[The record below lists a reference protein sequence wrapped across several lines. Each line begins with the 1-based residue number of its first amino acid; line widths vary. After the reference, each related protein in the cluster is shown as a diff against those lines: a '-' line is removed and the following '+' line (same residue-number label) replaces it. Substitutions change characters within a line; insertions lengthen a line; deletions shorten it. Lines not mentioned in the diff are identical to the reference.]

1 MTSFSIIIPHKNSP
15 CLLQRCLDSIPQHDG
30 LHVIIVDDNSDTN
43 KVDFKNFP
51 GLTRKDVEVFFTKEG
66 KGAGYARNV
75 GLQHA
80 HGEWVLFAD
89 ADDYFTESFLLVLNE
104 IDKCQD
110 DVVFFKHI
118 SVSSEDSTN
127 KMNRCE
133 ELNAFV
139 DLYFDNPHDGE
150 LYLRQKWCVP
160 WAKIIRKQLIDD
172 NQIWF
177 SESRYANDVFFSIQ
191 VGLMANSIMALNY
204 DAYVATVRDG
214 SLSYDFCGTS
224 EEVRIRLTEALKTDR
239 FIEKKT
245 NKVSSGLMRESDV
258 ILWYIYRE
266 KGRDYLWKCA
276 KDCVFDTKVFLSMVW
291 FLLKRSIKR

>member
-15 CLLQRCLDSIPQHDG
+15 WLLQRCLDSIPQHDG

-89 ADDYFTESFLLVLNE
+89 ADDFFTESILLVLKE

-110 DVVFFKHI
+110 DVIFFKHL
-118 SVSSEDSTN
+118 SVSSEDISK
-127 KMNRCE
+127 KMNRCD
-133 ELNAFV
+133 ELNGFV
-139 DLYFDNPHDGE
+139 DLFLNNSCDGE
-150 LYLRQKWCVP
+150 LYLRRKWCVP

-172 NQIWF
+172 NHIWF
-177 SESRYANDVFFSIQ
+177 SESRYANDIYFSIQ
-191 VGLMANSIMALNY
+191 VGLLAKSVKVLNY

-224 EEVRIRLTEALKTDR
+224 EEVKIRLTEALKTDC
-239 FIEKKT
+239 FIEEKAIK
-245 NKVSSGLMRESDV
+245 NSCGLMKESDV
-258 ILWYIYRE
+258 ILWYIYQE
-266 KGRDYLWKCA
+266 KGRDYLWNCA
-276 KDCVFDTKVFLSMVW
+276 KDCFSDTKVFFSIIW